1 VGAQR
6 NRAPLKRDVS
16 LKLLSM
22 ELPQSKTDYCVWIIA
37 VLIIVSALTKIRLL
51 LRLPNYQQLWEQILI
66 IVFFVSALV
75 SFGGL
80 LFQKK
85 WGFFFVY
92 IYLIIA
98 TFFLSISVVPFLLEG
113 LDLDFE
119 PATSLL
125 LIINLAVLASTAVI
139 HAYKGKS

>member
-1 VGAQR
+1 
-6 NRAPLKRDVS
+6 
-16 LKLLSM
+16 M
-22 ELPQSKTDYCVWIIA
+22 ELPQSKTDYCVLIIA

-51 LRLPNYQQLWEQILI
+51 LGLPNYQQLCEKILI

-75 SFGGL
+75 SFVGL
-80 LFQKK
+80 IFQKK

-119 PATSLL
+119 AATSLL
-125 LIINLAVLASTAVI
+125 LIINLTVLASAAVI

>member
-1 VGAQR
+1 
-6 NRAPLKRDVS
+6 
-16 LKLLSM
+16 M
-22 ELPQSKTDYCVWIIA
+22 
-37 VLIIVSALTKIRLL
+37 IIVSALTKIRLL

-80 LFQKK
+80 LFHKK

-92 IYLIIA
+92 INLIIA

-119 PATSLL
+119 AATSLL
-125 LIINLAVLASTAVI
+125 IIINLAVLASTAVI